1 MNNKK
6 NFITAIILQF
16 VTIISGLILPRLILS
31 TFNSEIN
38 GLVSSITQ
46 FLSFISLAEGGLGA
60 VVLAELYKPIEFK
73 DDKKIKQILT
83 ECQNY
88 FSKLTIIFIIYTIVL
103 SIVYPLIC
111 KSQFSF
117 SFVNS
122 LVIILSFS
130 TLIKY
135 LFSITYKLYLQASQK
150 IYIVNICSTVITLL
164 NLIVIF
170 IIIKFTPSIHIIKI
184 VADLLFIIQPII
196 FKKIVEKKYHVKL
209 CLKKSNKKIL
219 KDRWSGFA
227 QNLAH
232 YVNMNTDICVVTLL
246 VGIKDVS
253 IYSIYMLPI
262 AALRNLISLISN
274 IYQSVLGKY
283 YAKDDI
289 DILKSN
295 FIKLQNINWVVS
307 LILYGTC
314 FLLID
319 DFVKIY
325 TIGINDANYYQ
336 PLFSGIMILAT
347 LLYSILEPQKFLIL
361 SVGKF
366 KDIKKIYIVEAI
378 LNIVIS
384 IVLSIK
390 FGLIGTALGTL
401 IAVIYRFAYFIL
413 YLRKNIINIE
423 IKNYVYPLL
432 MTIFVIIINIYFH
445 YNYILNINNFYEFII
460 YGFLMFIVEAIL
472 VIICFR
478 KYILRSLKAKKD
490 A

>member
-1 MNNKK
+1 M
-6 NFITAIILQF
+6 
-16 VTIISGLILPRLILS
+16 
-31 TFNSEIN
+31 
-38 GLVSSITQ
+38 
-46 FLSFISLAEGGLGA
+46 
-60 VVLAELYKPIEFK
+60 
-73 DDKKIKQILT
+73 
-83 ECQNY
+83 
-88 FSKLTIIFIIYTIVL
+88 
-103 SIVYPLIC
+103 
-111 KSQFSF
+111 
-117 SFVNS
+117 
-122 LVIILSFS
+122 
-130 TLIKY
+130 
-135 LFSITYKLYLQASQK
+135 
-150 IYIVNICSTVITLL
+150 
-164 NLIVIF
+164 
-170 IIIKFTPSIHIIKI
+170 
-184 VADLLFIIQPII
+184 
-196 FKKIVEKKYHVKL
+196 
-209 CLKKSNKKIL
+209 
-219 KDRWSGFA
+219 
-227 QNLAH
+227 
-232 YVNMNTDICVVTLL
+232 
-246 VGIKDVS
+246 
-253 IYSIYMLPI
+253 
-262 AALRNLISLISN
+262 
-274 IYQSVLGKY
+274 
-283 YAKDDI
+283 
-289 DILKSN
+289 
-295 FIKLQNINWVVS
+295 
-307 LILYGTC
+307 
-314 FLLID
+314 
-319 DFVKIY
+319 KIY